1 MKITAIILFFIT
13 LSITKAQWVTQ
24 NSGTTA
30 NLYDIEFL
38 NRNTGWALGDGG
50 TVIKT
55 TNGGVNWIN
64 SPNPATGR
72 PLSSIHI
79 VDSNTIYFVGWFETV
94 VKTTNGGA
102 NWTMIRAAPVGQGE
116 SYEGLFFVNENTGW
130 VVGTGQRLLRTSNG
144 GKTFEEIPIL
154 VGFMK
159 DLFFRNINEGIVCG
173 DGLILEKTTNSG
185 YNWVHCNLNQGSFYP
200 YIWKLSFINDQTGW
214 VPLGNRKVFKTTNF
228 GTSWDS
234 VGNVE
239 VAFPSWGLYCIDF
252 ANINTGW
259 AGGENGKFFKSTNG
273 GAEWK
278 RENTGTSLRFFASIY
293 AYSDS
298 IVWTCGGVGTIM
310 HTTTGGE
317 TLVGVESETT
327 EFPKDYILKQ
337 NYPNPF
343 NPSTTIEYEL
353 KQRGF
358 VRLSVYDLSGK
369 EIEQLVNENKPVGN
383 YKAKFTGNSLP
394 SGVYFYRL
402 EINNFVETKRMILVK

>member
-1 MKITAIILFFIT
+1 MKFLIFLAFIIVIST
-13 LSITKAQWVTQ
+13 SAGAQWVTQ

-55 TNGGVNWIN
+55 TNGGINWVN
-64 SPNPATGR
+64 SPNPAAGR

-79 VDSNTIYFVGWFETV
+79 IDSNTIYFVGWFETV
-94 VKTTNGGA
+94 VKTTNGGV
-102 NWTMIRAAPVGQGE
+102 NWTMIRAAPIGQGD
-116 SYEGLFFVNENTGW
+116 SFDGLFFVNENTGW
-130 VVGTGQRLLRTSNG
+130 IGGTQRLLRTSNG
-144 GKTFEEIPIL
+144 GQTFEDINFQQ
-154 VGFMK
+154 GF
-159 DLFFRNINEGIVCG
+159 INDMYFKSINDGVVCG
-173 DGLILEKTTNSG
+173 DGLAEITTNSG
-185 YNWVHCNLNQGSFYP
+185 YNWIHSIVNQGSFLST
-200 YIWKLSFINDQTGW
+200 IRKFSFINDQTGW
-214 VPLGNRKVFKTTNF
+214 IPLGNRKVYKTTNF
-228 GTSWDS
+228 GVSWDS

-252 ANINTGW
+252 ANANTGW

-278 RENTGTSLRFFASIY
+278 RENTGTSQRFFASIY

-310 HTTTGGE
+310 FTTTGGQKF
-317 TLVGVESETT
+317 VGVENETSEL
-327 EFPKDYILKQ
+327 PKNYILKQ

-343 NPSTTIEYEL
+343 NPATIIEYEL

-358 VRLSVYDLSGK
+358 VKLSVYDVNGK
-369 EIEQLVNENKPVGN
+369 EIEQLVNENKTIGN
-383 YKAKFTGNSLP
+383 YKVKFDGNVLP
-394 SGVYFYRL
+394 SGVYFCKM
-402 EINNFVETKRMILVK
+402 ETENFIETKRMVLIK